1 METRAHHL
9 IVGLFAIGLIAA
21 GLAFVRWSVDRGLG
35 GAGEA
40 YDVLFAG
47 SVAGLAPGSNVLFN
61 GIKVGTVE
69 NIKIHAAD
77 SRKVAV
83 SLRLQKGVPVRID
96 SLASLTQVGITGLS
110 AVQIS
115 AGDPGS
121 QLLRASAGGGVPV
134 IAAKPMMTGSLMD
147 AMPEI
152 LANVNTLFVRLNDLV
167 TNNEKILRQSME
179 GMKSF
184 TDVLAANKDEIGATL
199 RNMRTISDSF
209 QQSAKHLNAM
219 IGKVDGD
226 LLNGDKSIVNQA
238 QKAMVSLRGAAEKL
252 DRTIGGNA
260 DQLAVVA
267 RRSLQEIELLAKDGR
282 RAAQSLDRLVVRFER
297 DPKSLIW
304 GDTSVREY
312 KPN

>member
-9 IVGLFAIGLIAA
+9 VVGLFAIALVLA
-21 GLAFVRWSVDRGLG
+21 GLGFVRWSVDRGLG
-35 GAGEA
+35 GAGEP
-40 YDVLFAG
+40 YTVLFGG

-69 NIKIHAAD
+69 NIKIYAAD

-83 SLRLQKGVPVRID
+83 GLRLQKGVPVRVD
-96 SLASLTQVGITGLS
+96 LQASLTQVGITGLS

-115 AGDPGS
+115 AGDP
-121 QLLRASAGGGVPV
+121 ASPV
-134 IAAKPMMTGSLMD
+134 LTAATPGAPAEIAAKPVMAGSLMD

-152 LANVNTLFVRLNDLV
+152 LANVNSLFVRLNDLV
-167 TNNEKILRQSME
+167 TSNEKLLRESMT
-179 GMKSF
+179 GMKAF
-184 TDVLAANKDEIGATL
+184 TDVLAANKDQFGATL
-199 RNMRTISDSF
+199 QNMRAITDNFRTSA
-209 QQSAKHLNAM
+209 QQLNGM

-226 LLNGDKSIVNQA
+226 LFNGDKSIVNQA
-238 QKAMVSLRGAAEKL
+238 QKALVALRGAAEKL

-282 RAAQSLDRLVVRFER
+282 RAAQSLDRLVIRFER